1 MSPKHFGKVMNT
13 PYFRM
18 DQQVLSLCKCFECRI
33 ENFFIRFFNMK
44 KIKIKL
50 RKSR

>member
-1 MSPKHFGKVMNT
+1 MTPKHFSKVMHT

-18 DQQVLSLCKCFECRI
+18 DQQVLSNCKCLECKV
-33 ENFFIRFFNMK
+33 ENLFIKFFNK
-44 KIKIKL
+44 KQRKIKL

>member
-1 MSPKHFGKVMNT
+1 MSPKHFGKVMTT

-18 DQQVLSLCKCFECRI
+18 DQQVLSLCKCLECRI
-33 ENFFIRFFNMK
+33 ENLFIRFFNK
-44 KIKIKL
+44 KQIKIKL